1 MRIRHRLESW
11 LPWHR
16 RRARETELERELRD
30 HLDLEADEQ
39 REAGLSS
46 EEADYAARR
55 ALGNTVKIKEDVRM
69 TWGFQWLE
77 TLVQDMRYGLRQLR
91 RDSGFTAVALL
102 SLALGIGAN
111 LAIFQLIDAIR
122 LRALPVQNPGQ
133 LAEIRIAN
141 GPWQSGNFTGPH
153 PELTYPLWQ
162 KIRDHQEP
170 FSEVFAF
177 SAGDSFNLAQS
188 GQVRPASGLWLSADA
203 LPVLGIHPLLGRFF
217 AGRDDLASQ
226 DCESPVAVI
235 SYSFWQREYGGDPNA
250 VGRTLTLNRHPF
262 TVIGV
267 TPASFFGVE
276 VGRNFDVAVPL
287 CAVSTLGS
295 KYSRSTLDY
304 TWWLDAIGRLK
315 PGWSVER
322 ASAYLKTASAAWF
335 QATLPTD
342 FNQGDELKG
351 YLALRLGAF
360 PAPGGVSGLRGRYG
374 NPLWLLI
381 AISGTVLIIACA
393 NLANLLLAR
402 AGAREREIAVRHALG
417 ASRVRL
423 IRQLLAESLLLAA
436 FGTALGGALALAVS
450 RFLVA
455 LMSTQDDPLF
465 LQVGFDWRVFA
476 FGAGLALVTS
486 ILFGLTPALQATRVT
501 PAAAMKGGSRGL
513 TAPPERRGFRRGLVI
528 SQVALS
534 LVLLVGALL
543 FVRSLRYLLTLD
555 PGFQESGILI
565 ADVGFKP
572 LNLAGS
578 RCVAFK
584 EELLDR
590 LRALPGVDAAAEVQV
605 VPLSGNTWSPN
616 VLVPGRQV
624 QPQRSLMNRVSPGF
638 FRTMGTPLL
647 AGRDFN
653 DRDMAASPQVAIV
666 NGQFAHRILGSTN
679 PLGKTFQIE
688 EAPGTPRPVYQVVG
702 LVRDTK
708 YYDLRE
714 DFDPIAFFPMAQ
726 DSEPYPEV
734 NFLIRSDLPLAVLVS
749 NVRRSIGDFS
759 PSAELDFQVF
769 ETQVRESLIRERLL
783 AILAGS
789 FGFLATLLAV
799 VGMYGLISYMVVR
812 RTGEIGIRM
821 ALGGDRVCIL
831 QLVMGEAIMLLA
843 AGVTIGTCLALA
855 AAKTVSSM
863 LFGLKPRDPLTFV
876 FAIALFGAVALAAT
890 YFPARRA
897 SRLDPMVALR
907 YE

>member
-1 MRIRHRLESW
+1 MGIRQRLKGW
-11 LPWHR
+11 FPWYFR
-16 RRARETELERELRD
+16 QGREADLERELRD
-30 HLDLEADEQ
+30 HLDLEAEEQ
-39 REAGLSS
+39 REAGVPP
-46 EEADYAARR
+46 EQAAYAARR
-55 ALGNTVKIKEDVRM
+55 ALGNTVKIKEDVREA
-69 TWGFQWLE
+69 WGFQWLE
-77 TLVQDMRYGLRQLR
+77 TFLQDVRYGLRQLR
-91 RDSGFTAVALL
+91 RDSGFAAVALL

-122 LRALPVQNPGQ
+122 LCWLPVQNPPQ

-141 GPWQSGNFTGPH
+141 GPWQSGSFTGPY

-162 KIRDHQEP
+162 EIRDHQQA
-170 FSEVFAF
+170 FSDVFAF
-177 SAGDSFNLAQS
+177 STADSFNLAQG
-188 GQVRPASGLWLSADA
+188 GQVRPASGLWLSGNAFR
-203 LPVLGIHPLLGRFF
+203 VLGINPLLGRFF
-217 AGRDDLASQ
+217 AGPDDSASQ
-226 DCESPVAVI
+226 DCQSPVAVI
-235 SYSFWQREYGGDPNA
+235 SYSFWQREYGGDPSA

-287 CAVSTLGS
+287 CAISVLSS
-295 KYSRSTLDY
+295 KYDRSTLDY
-304 TWWLDAIGRLK
+304 VWWLDAIGRLK
-315 PGWSVER
+315 PGWSVEG
-322 ASAYLKTASAAWF
+322 ASTYLKTASAAWF

-342 FNQGDELKG
+342 FNQGDELRD

-360 PAPGGVSGLRGRYG
+360 PVAGGVSRLRGRYG

-402 AGAREREIAVRHALG
+402 AGSREREIAVRHALG

-423 IRQLLAESLLLAA
+423 IRQLLAESLLLAIT
-436 FGTALGGALALAVS
+436 GTALGGVLALAMS
-450 RFLVA
+450 RFLVT

-465 LQVGFDWRVFA
+465 LKVGFDWRVFA
-476 FGAGLALVTS
+476 FAAGLALVTS
-486 ILFGLTPALQATRVT
+486 MLFGLTPALYTSRVA

-513 TAPPERRGFRRGLVI
+513 TATPERRGFRRGLVV

-534 LVLLVGALL
+534 LMLLIGASL
-543 FVRSLRYLLTLD
+543 FVRSFYYLLTLD

-572 LNLAGS
+572 MNLTGS
-578 RCVAFK
+578 RRTAFRK
-584 EELLDR
+584 DLLER
-590 LRALPGVDAAAEVQV
+590 LRALPSVDAAAETQV
-605 VPLSGNTWSPN
+605 VPISGDTWSPN

-624 QPQRSLMNRVSPGF
+624 KPQWSLLNRVSPDF

-653 DRDMAASPQVAIV
+653 ERDTVSSPQVAIA
-666 NGQFAHRILGSTN
+666 NEQFARRILGSTN
-679 PLGKTFQIE
+679 PIGKTFQIE
-688 EAPGTPRPVYQVVG
+688 EPPGSPRPVYQVVG
-702 LVRDTK
+702 LVKDTK
-708 YYDLRE
+708 YYDMRE
-714 DFDPIAFFPMAQ
+714 PFDPIAFFPMAQ
-726 DSEPYPEV
+726 DPEPYPEAK
-734 NFLIRSDLPLAVLVS
+734 FLIRSDLPLTVLVS
-749 NVRRSIGDFS
+749 NVRRSIENSS
-759 PSAELDFQVF
+759 PSAEVDFQAF
-769 ETQVRESLIRERLL
+769 KTQIRESLIRERLM

-821 ALGGDRVCIL
+821 ALGGDRVRIL
-831 QLVMGEAIMLLA
+831 RLVMGEAITLLA
-843 AGVTIGTCLALA
+843 AGVTIGTCMTLA

-863 LFGLKPRDPLTFV
+863 LFGLQPRDPLTFF
-876 FAIALFGAVALAAT
+876 FAVVLFAVVALAAT

-907 YE
+907 WE